1 MLDTLHAGA
10 ASCALTLLTTDKSAS
25 KLYTALPDGR
35 YTKVRDY
42 DLGFLLHAERREV
55 ADLDSLYSLLD
66 EIRTRGNVVAVRGD
80 LDQAYYAAREHDPNY
95 KITRRKNDK
104 GDGIPAHLLEVQRRW
119 IMHDLDDYPLPPDA
133 DLAID
138 PVGIIDAAIRN
149 VLPEEFYDAKCIWQ
163 LSNSAGLVP
172 GILKAHLFFWTD
184 EPWDNAKLRKWIKSN
199 APHLDTA
206 PFSANQ
212 PHFVCDP
219 IIKDLDGRTAI
230 DPLPAR
236 LGWRPGTHEVVA
248 LPPLLETQ
256 KARKARGTSAIGRSA
271 TPGLYA
277 GSIDECL
284 AKLGDGPGLGGFHG
298 VLLAAGMQHA
308 IRCGKGGERDDV
320 AYIAKLNTAIEA
332 APKREGRDVSSYLG
346 EAYHVRVID
355 GAFRLIENTLDKRL
369 ADSTVEYPPGF
380 GMTCAGLYHTET
392 DKEPQ
397 WICRPFTVVGVCENG
412 VGSDWG
418 LVLQW
423 RDDADHQHSWIVPR
437 ELFHGEPR
445 VIAALLEKHG
455 LRCAFGKTAHAAL
468 LRCLATMRSDR
479 RLVAVE
485 RGGWYGLSYILP
497 NGERIGSSNVM
508 LRPEAARHDPSC
520 ATAGTLQ
527 DWQHNIGRYCIGN
540 SRLALFTSAAFA
552 GPLLDI
558 ISEPSGGLH
567 LHGESQKGKSTAG
580 FVAGSVSGKGARDGT
595 VHQWR
600 STANGL
606 EGIAA
611 RCSDGCLV
619 LDEISQSEAKE
630 AGEAI
635 YQLANSQGKQR
646 ADRDGGARQRKTW
659 NIIFLSTGELTLQ
672 QRMSEANR
680 RSTAGMEIRLINI
693 PSDGG
698 KGMGVFE
705 NLHDV
710 AEPGE
715 LADRLRTAAATYYG
729 TPMRAFLAELVA
741 IRVVD
746 AEGVYHYVKTMRD
759 NFIAENIP
767 AGSDGQ
773 VRSVAGR
780 FGLIAAAGE
789 MAREFGILPWPEDEA
804 IRACRRGFRD
814 WLVQRGTVGSSE
826 KHDAI
831 RQVRVFLELHGSS
844 RFAEIQTGKSCDR
857 RIHNQAGYRR
867 VKEGKGIFMFSIEVW
882 RTEVCKGLDADLV
895 AKAIKEKGWL
905 VHDSGHLTKQDRLPG
920 QTKRTRFYVV
930 KDAILGHTEDDDPED
945 AA

>member
-1 MLDTLHAGA
+1 M
-10 ASCALTLLTTDKSAS
+10 
-25 KLYTALPDGR
+25 
-35 YTKVRDY
+35 
-42 DLGFLLHAERREV
+42 
-55 ADLDSLYSLLD
+55 
-66 EIRTRGNVVAVRGD
+66 
-80 LDQAYYAAREHDPNY
+80 
-95 KITRRKNDK
+95 ITRC
-104 GDGIPAHLLEVQRRW
+104 
-119 IMHDLDDYPLPPDA
+119 PLDA
-133 DLAID
+133 DLAVD
-138 PVGIIDAAIRN
+138 PVGIIDAAIRD
-149 VLPEEFYDAKCIWQ
+149 VLPEEFHDAQCIWQ

-184 EPWDNAKLRKWIKSN
+184 EPWDNAKLRKWIKLN

-219 IIKDLDGRTAI
+219 IIKDLDGRIAI

-236 LGWRPGTHEVVA
+236 LGWRSGTHDVVA
-248 LPPLLETQ
+248 LPPLVETRRTRESS
-256 KARKARGTSAIGRSA
+256 AVSNTSVAAPHRGCSPVRLTSASPSWAMAKGSA
-271 TPGLYA
+271 VFTACCWLP
-277 GSIDECL
+277 ECSTL
-284 AKLGDGPGLGGFHG
+284 F
-298 VLLAAGMQHA
+298 AAV
-308 IRCGKGGERDDV
+308 RV
-320 AYIAKLNTAIEA
+320 ANATTWRMSSKLNAAIKA
-332 APKREGRDVSSYLG
+332 APKREGRDVSNYLDG
-346 EAYHVRVID
+346 AYHARVID
-355 GAFRLIENTLDKRL
+355 GAFRLIENTYDKPS
-369 ADSTVEYPPGF
+369 AAATVEYSPGF
-380 GMTCAGLYHTET
+380 GMTSAGLYHTET

-397 WICRPFTVVGVCENG
+397 WICRPFIVVGVCENG

-485 RGGWYGLSYILP
+485 RGGWHGLSYILP

-527 DWQHNIGRYCIGN
+527 DWQHNIGRYCVGN

-698 KGMGVFE
+698 KGMGLFE

-710 AEPGE
+710 TEPGE

-729 TPMRAFLAELVA
+729 TPMRAFLTELVA
-741 IRVVD
+741 IREAD

-759 NFIAENIP
+759 NFIAANMP

-804 IRACRRGFRD
+804 IRACQRGFRD
-814 WLVQRGTVGSSE
+814 WLAQRGTVGSSE
-826 KHDAI
+826 KHNAI
-831 RQVRVFLELHGSS
+831 RQVQVFLELHGSS
-844 RFAEIQTGKSCDR
+844 RFAEIQTG
-857 RIHNQAGYRR
+857 
-867 VKEGKGIFMFSIEVW
+867 EVL
-882 RTEVCKGLDADLV
+882 RSP
-895 AKAIKEKGWL
+895 
-905 VHDSGHLTKQDRLPG
+905 HP
-920 QTKRTRFYVV
+920 
-930 KDAILGHTEDDDPED
+930 
-945 AA
+945 

>member
-1 MLDTLHAGA
+1 MGD
-10 ASCALTLLTTDKSAS
+10 SE
-25 KLYTALPDGR
+25 
-35 YTKVRDY
+35 
-42 DLGFLLHAERREV
+42 GF
-55 ADLDSLYSLLD
+55 S
-66 EIRTRGNVVAVRGD
+66 
-80 LDQAYYAAREHDPNY
+80 
-95 KITRRKNDK
+95 
-104 GDGIPAHLLEVQRRW
+104 
-119 IMHDLDDYPLPPDA
+119 
-133 DLAID
+133 
-138 PVGIIDAAIRN
+138 
-149 VLPEEFYDAKCIWQ
+149 
-163 LSNSAGLVP
+163 
-172 GILKAHLFFWTD
+172 
-184 EPWDNAKLRKWIKSN
+184 
-199 APHLDTA
+199 
-206 PFSANQ
+206 
-212 PHFVCDP
+212 
-219 IIKDLDGRTAI
+219 
-230 DPLPAR
+230 
-236 LGWRPGTHEVVA
+236 
-248 LPPLLETQ
+248 
-256 KARKARGTSAIGRSA
+256 
-271 TPGLYA
+271 
-277 GSIDECL
+277 
-284 AKLGDGPGLGGFHG
+284 GFHS
-298 VLLAAGMQHA
+298 VLLAAGMQYA
-308 IRCGKGGERDDV
+308 IRCGKGSERDDV
-320 AYIAKLNTAIEA
+320 AYVSKLNAAITA
-332 APKREGRDVSSYLG
+332 APKREGRDVSSYLD
-346 EAYHVRVID
+346 EAYHARVID
-355 GAFRLIENTLDKRL
+355 GAFRLIENTYDKL
-369 ADSTVEYPPGF
+369 SANSGVEYPPGF
-380 GMTCAGLYHTET
+380 GMTRAGLYNTET

-397 WICRPFTVVGVCENG
+397 WICRPFTVAGVCENG

-423 RDDADHQHSWIVPR
+423 YDDAEHQHSWIVPR

-468 LRCLATMRSDR
+468 LRCLATIRSDR

-485 RGGWYGLSYILP
+485 RGGWHGLSYILP
-497 NGERIGSSNVM
+497 NGEQIGSSNVM

-527 DWQHNIGRYCIGN
+527 DWQHNIGRYCVGN

-698 KGMGVFE
+698 KGIGLFE

-710 AEPGE
+710 TEPGE
-715 LADRLRTAAATYYG
+715 LADRLRTAAATCYG
-729 TPMRAFLAELVA
+729 TPLRAFLTELVA
-741 IRVVD
+741 IREAD
-746 AEGVYHYVKTMRD
+746 ADGVYHYVKAMRD
-759 NFIAENIP
+759 NFIAANMP
-767 AGSDGQ
+767 AGGDGQ

-804 IRACRRGFRD
+804 TRACQRGFRD
-814 WLVQRGTVGSSE
+814 WLAQRGTVGSSE
-826 KHDAI
+826 KHNAI
-831 RQVRVFLELHGSS
+831 RQVQVFLELHGSS
-844 RFAEIQTGKSCDR
+844 RFAEIKTGKSYDR
-857 RIHNQAGYRR
+857 SIHNQAGYRR
-867 VKEGKGIFMFSIEVW
+867 FKEGKSIFMFSIEVW

-905 VHDSGHLTKQDRLPG
+905 IHDAGRLTKQDRLPG
-920 QTKRTRFYVV
+920 QERPRFYVV
-930 KDAILGHTEDDDPED
+930 KDGILGHSEDDDAEG